1 MILQNG
7 YLELKEALS
16 IFFLAQQDYYIV
28 KWMEVNI

>member
-1 MILQNG
+1 MILKNG

-16 IFFLAQQDYYIV
+16 IFLAQQDYYIV